1 MRKYLLFDLDGTLT
15 DSAEGIINSVR
26 YALDKFGI
34 SENDEKKL
42 CTFVG
47 PPLYDSFRELYGMS
61 HDDANLAIVYY
72 REYFVSKGLYENTV
86 YGGIREMLERLLNK
100 DKKLIL
106 ATSKP
111 EKFAREI
118 LKNFSLDGY
127 FYEIFGATM
136 DEKLCRKDDIIE
148 YALTRTGVSPD
159 DAVMIGDRRYD
170 IEGGRKNGL
179 TTVGVLY
186 GYGNRDELTAAKSD
200 YIASTVNELEKILEN
215 I

>member
-34 SENDEKKL
+34 AENDEKKL